1 MAKACGWSE
10 LYNKPWLDLAS
21 EASLA
26 WLAEEIKNRRRPD
39 EVMIA
44 IHILQIRDTYDID
57 AIASTSLVAQLIDWS
72 DADGLWVNPKLT
84 EKRLSEMLMDA
95 YGIGPRRIRV
105 NGVQC
110 RGYILSEFER
120 LRVLC
125 HTSDDD
131 EEPSLKLIRGGR
143 STKEDG

>member
-1 MAKACGWSE
+1 
-10 LYNKPWLDLAS
+10 
-21 EASLA
+21 
-26 WLAEEIKNRRRPD
+26 
-39 EVMIA
+39 
-44 IHILQIRDTYDID
+44 
-57 AIASTSLVAQLIDWS
+57 
-72 DADGLWVNPKLT
+72 
-84 EKRLSEMLMDA
+84 MDA

-131 EEPSLKLIRGGR
+131 EEPSLKLIRGGQ